1 MTPAPVPLDAL
12 FRPRSIAVIGA
23 SRTPGKNGHAVVQN
37 LVRGGYAG
45 RIFPVN
51 PAGGAIEGIACYRS
65 LAELPEPADCAMVV
79 IPAADAVA
87 AVRQCAAAGIRA
99 VVVGASGFAEDGTAA
114 GAVRQEVLAQIARE
128 SGLVLLGPNTNGFL
142 NATDR
147 VSLGYNAEHAEHFP
161 PGGVSVVSHSGALFG
176 GVART
181 LRRLGGGLSK
191 FIPVGNEAGV
201 TMLDVLAYLI
211 ADEATAVIGLVVE
224 AVGDGD
230 RLRNLAARARQTAK
244 PIVALKVGRSTVGAE
259 ATMAHSS
266 RLAGRARAYDAL
278 FAACGIATVGSV
290 EALAGGCAVL
300 AGRTAPAIAGAQ
312 GLVCVTTS
320 GAGGALLADAAA
332 QRGLTL
338 EGDGTGEWQGAVGA
352 AIRALPSRG
361 RLRNPIDTGSF
372 GGGWA
377 QLNDIY
383 AALESAGI
391 TGPTAVYAHIAPHPD
406 MDEKLASA
414 LIERRRRTAAPIV
427 VMAPGGLAAA
437 IETRYVAAGIPV
449 FHDLATGFDS
459 LRCHYATLPP
469 HPNPLPVGERE
480 LSACPERYGEIAN
493 ILRKEGAR
501 APVLSELASAD
512 VLRRAGVAMVES
524 HAFATLA
531 EGEDIAARIGYPVV
545 LKALAPGVAHK
556 SEHGLVALDIADAAD
571 LRRRFRAMAER
582 PAARA
587 AAFIVQPQR
596 RGALELIIGVS
607 REPALGHFLVA
618 GWGGI
623 HAEALDQVSL
633 LPIPAPAEA
642 IEAWLQS
649 SSLARPVA
657 RFEAARPLV
666 AALLALQA
674 LVVQSGDLIQS
685 IDVNPFLIGPDGC
698 MGVDALV
705 VTWG

>member
-1 MTPAPVPLDAL
+1 MTPASVPLDAL

-99 VVVGASGFAEDGTAA
+99 VVVGATGFAEDGTAA
-114 GAVRQEVLAQIARE
+114 GAARQEALAQIARE

-224 AVGDGD
+224 ALGDGD
-230 RLRNLAARARQTAK
+230 RLRDLAARARQAAK
-244 PIVALKVGRSTVGAE
+244 PIVALKVGRSAVGAE

-300 AGRTAPAIAGAQ
+300 AGRTAPVQAGAQ

-332 QRGLTL
+332 QRGLAL

-377 QLNDIY
+377 QLDDIY
-383 AALESAGI
+383 ALLESAGI

-406 MDEKLASA
+406 MDAKLAAA
-414 LIERRRRTAAPIV
+414 LIERRRRTAGPIV
-427 VMAPGGLAAA
+427 VMAPGGLTAA
-437 IETRYVAAGIPV
+437 IEARYIAAGIPV

-469 HPNPLPVGERE
+469 HPNQLPVGERE
-480 LSACPERYGEIAN
+480 ISASPGALWRDRQHPPHGRCPLAHSVGACQRGRAAPRRGGDDRESRLRHPRRGRGHRRAHRLSGGA
-493 ILRKEGAR
+493 EGAGAGCR
-501 APVLSELASAD
+501 AQERARA
-512 VLRRAGVAMVES
+512 RRAR
-524 HAFATLA
+524 H
-531 EGEDIAARIGYPVV
+531 
-545 LKALAPGVAHK
+545 
-556 SEHGLVALDIADAAD
+556 
-571 LRRRFRAMAER
+571 RRCRR
-582 PAARA
+582 PAPPLPRDGGTARRARCGLHRA
-587 AAFIVQPQR
+587 AAAPGRAGAHHWRQPR
-596 RGALELIIGVS
+596 ARARPFPGGGVGRHPCRGVGS
-607 REPALGHFLVA
+607 GEPAADPGAGRSDRGVAPILVA
-618 GWGGI
+618 GAAGG
-623 HAEALDQVSL
+623 AL
-633 LPIPAPAEA
+633 
-642 IEAWLQS
+642 
-649 SSLARPVA
+649 
-657 RFEAARPLV
+657 
-666 AALLALQA
+666 
-674 LVVQSGDLIQS
+674 
-685 IDVNPFLIGPDGC
+685 
-698 MGVDALV
+698 
-705 VTWG
+705 